1 MYIEEI
7 KITDRSYPYLLSQIN
22 KPPKKIYVLGNK
34 EILREKSIAI
44 VGGRECSNYG
54 RNIAKEI
61 AYNLAKI
68 NIITI
73 SGLARRNRHCI
84 SYRNNKRKRKNN
96 CSSGTWIRYNLSK

>member
-7 KITDRSYPYLLSQIN
+7 KIADRSYPYLLSQIN

-44 VGGRECSNYG
+44 VGGRQCTNYG
-54 RNIAKEI
+54 RKVAKEI
-61 AYNLAKI
+61 AYNLAKT

-73 SGLARRNRHCI
+73 SGLARRNRYSL
-84 SYRNNKRKRKNN
+84 SYRN
-96 CSSGTWIRYNLSK
+96 T